1 MKTYILRHG
10 ETHNSRQYLV
20 NGDPTRP
27 IPLSKEGHASCG
39 LAWHLL
45 PLRHVATWL
54 CSEFPRAHQTAS
66 RLMAVPEPE
75 PVIVPQLNELDY
87 GDFEGGPFLE
97 YAAWLTEHGGQ
108 RRPPGARESQREG
121 IRRMLTGLLAA
132 AEHPGPRVIVCHGLL
147 VSVLLWHRERT
158 PNEEIPL
165 FFPEAPYVQPL
176 TFADDDLLSCV
187 KSLLGDLDARQERG
201 ARSGTTA
208 PGKPRK
214 DHEADVA
221 TFDRVNHPHAQ
232 RELPD
237 A

>member
-1 MKTYILRHG
+1 MTTYILRHG
-10 ETHNSRQYLV
+10 ETHSSPQYLV

-27 IPLSKEGHASCG
+27 IPLSKEGLASCG

-45 PLRHVATWL
+45 PLRQVSTWL

-66 RLMAVPEPE
+66 RLMGVPEPD

-97 YAAWLTEHGGQ
+97 YAAWLTEHGGW
-108 RRPPGARESQREG
+108 RRPPRARESQREG
-121 IRRMLTGLLAA
+121 IRRMLTGLRATV
-132 AEHPGPRVIVCHGLL
+132 EHPSPRVIVCHGLL
-147 VSVLLWHRERT
+147 VSVLLWHRERSADE
-158 PNEEIPL
+158 PMPL

-176 TFADDDLLSCV
+176 TFTDEELLSCA
-187 KSLLGDLDARQERG
+187 KHLLADLDAEQDDG
-201 ARSGTTA
+201 ARSHTA
-208 PGKPRK
+208 LGKPRK
-214 DHEADVA
+214 DHEAEVA